1 MFGWLLWMGKL
12 REGVW
17 NFHLFPFQTHAL
29 SLNATDFKILTLQT
43 LLVHSK
49 NSYVFHIAEPQQ

>member
-1 MFGWLLWMGKL
+1 MGKL

-17 NFHLFPFQTHAL
+17 NFDLFPFQTHAL

>member
-1 MFGWLLWMGKL
+1 MGKL

-29 SLNATDFKILTLQT
+29 NLNATDFKILTLQT